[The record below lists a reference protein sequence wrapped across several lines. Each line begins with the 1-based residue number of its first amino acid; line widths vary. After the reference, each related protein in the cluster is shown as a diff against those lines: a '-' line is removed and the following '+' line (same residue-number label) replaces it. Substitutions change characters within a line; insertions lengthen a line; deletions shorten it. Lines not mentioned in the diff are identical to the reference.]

1 MKKLKKE
8 ERKTT
13 AKINNLFNQKVSI
26 NTKIVRRVEKLK
38 TFNDFSYIHK
48 IKYNIIQLRGS
59 KDQHKKLNVL
69 WVESITN
76 FGVQREKKSFA
87 LCSLSWN
94 SLLCLL
100 NISIYGTR
108 SLTLAQSK
116 AWKSRILMFLEL
128 MNMETANL
136 VYQNTTIKPS
146 RRKKKEKRGK
156 ISRVHA
162 FVGTWNTFA
171 MLEFFLHEIQ
181 FLFEK
186 RNKYRPRHQHIN
198 Q

>member
-1 MKKLKKE
+1 MRREWGENWKLS
-8 ERKTT
+8 TT
-13 AKINNLFNQKVSI
+13 FHTYV
-26 NTKIVRRVEKLK
+26 
-38 TFNDFSYIHK
+38 HK

-76 FGVQREKKSFA
+76 FGVQRREEKKSFA
-87 LCSLSWN
+87 LCLSWN
-94 SLLCLL
+94 SLLCLES
-100 NISIYGTR
+100 NSFYGKFV
-108 SLTLAQSK
+108 LAQLK
-116 AWKSRILMFLEL
+116 ARKSRILMFLEL

-136 VYQNTTIKPS
+136 VYQNTTIKAS
-146 RRKKKEKRGK
+146 RK
-156 ISRVHA
+156 IFRAHA
-162 FVGTWNTFA
+162 FVGAWNTFA
-171 MLEFFLHEIQ
+171 MLEIVVFFPFLHEIQ